1 MRRLRRAHGLHERRQ
16 RPGAL
21 HRGYEERARR
31 ARRAAARDQAL
42 RNLRL
47 HRRRYA
53 LAVPAEHPGCGRRLQ
68 RHTPRFQA
76 QSRVSRTVLARY
88 AQDGRHAAPR
98 RAHVRPGADQGRTGA
113 PRDRRRTPRTGGR
126 QDHRHHARQDQLD
139 RDRSGQ
145 PRGVHGT
152 PRRAG
157 PERIKVQQ
165 GVSRMQA
172 SSLMNRLLGT
182 TARLMIAGVLGL
194 AAGTAAQAADNPA
207 LQAIDVQPL
216 EGPQLQLTL
225 RLSGPAPQPL
235 SFTIDNPAR
244 ISFDLPN
251 TTLALPSRRID
262 VHASGVDTI
271 LAAET
276 KDRTRLVLNLDK
288 LMPYDTRVEG
298 NNIIVMLGGSA
309 GHAAAAAPSGAA
321 PAAPVAG
328 GPRELRSIDFRRGA
342 DGAGRVVVRLSDPH
356 IRINLHQVG
365 NQVVV
370 DFSDAAAPANLLR
383 RYDATDYGTPISGF
397 DVTRVGNGSRIA
409 ITATGDYEQLAYQSD
424 DQYVVEVAPRRKLA
438 NAPEERPVYTGER
451 LTLNFQDIETR
462 AVLQLLADASGQ
474 NIVVSDSVSGN
485 VTLRLQNVPW
495 DQALDIVLRTKGLDK
510 RRQDNVIIVAPQA
523 ELAAREKA
531 ELAARKDVQELAP
544 LRSEYLQ
551 VNYAKAQDMA
561 ISSGTAN
568 LASTGNIYPVGV
580 PTGAAASNRYNVNL
594 PVTSPAGSI
603 ALGILHDNFIVDLE
617 LSAAQAETQANIIAS
632 PRVITANQKE
642 ATIEQGVEIPYQQ
655 SASSGATTIQFK
667 KAVLSLKVTP
677 QITPDNRII
686 LDLDVKDD
694 AVGTV
699 VVTSGGVNV
708 PSIDTREISTQ
719 VLVND
724 GQTVVLGGILTTT
737 QREDDTKVPYLGD
750 IPVLGHLFK
759 TTSHKDEK
767 EGEAGF
773 RQREREAIDALT
785 ALPRIVLATGGGAVL
800 LPENRRHLAERGCVV
815 YLETSVAQQA
825 HRVRH
830 GRNRPLL
837 AEGDA
842 AARLGQLMD
851 ARAPLYGEIADITVP
866 TDGRRV
872 ASVAEHVLRELAA
885 VRPPP

>member
-1 MRRLRRAHGLHERRQ
+1 
-16 RPGAL
+16 
-21 HRGYEERARR
+21 
-31 ARRAAARDQAL
+31 
-42 RNLRL
+42 
-47 HRRRYA
+47 
-53 LAVPAEHPGCGRRLQ
+53 
-68 RHTPRFQA
+68 
-76 QSRVSRTVLARY
+76 
-88 AQDGRHAAPR
+88 
-98 RAHVRPGADQGRTGA
+98 
-113 PRDRRRTPRTGGR
+113 
-126 QDHRHHARQDQLD
+126 
-139 RDRSGQ
+139 
-145 PRGVHGT
+145 
-152 PRRAG
+152 
-157 PERIKVQQ
+157 
-165 GVSRMQA
+165 MQA

-216 EGPQLQLTL
+216 AGQQLQLTL

-409 ITATGDYEQLAYQSD
+409 ITAAGDYEQLAYQSD

-561 ISSGTAN
+561 ALIKTQTNSLLSARGSVAVDERTNTLLLQDTAERLADVRRLVATLDIPVRQVLIEARIVVVSNDFQRQLGARFGYTSFQKYGQGLISTAGTASGTDTAISSGIAN

-708 PSIDTREISTQ
+708 PSIDTREIATQ

-759 TTSHKDEK
+759 TTSHKDDKDELMIFITPK
-767 EGEAGF
+767 IVREG
-773 RQREREAIDALT
+773 
-785 ALPRIVLATGGGAVL
+785 V
-800 LPENRRHLAERGCVV
+800 NV
-815 YLETSVAQQA
+815 Y
-825 HRVRH
+825 
-830 GRNRPLL
+830 N
-837 AEGDA
+837 
-842 AARLGQLMD
+842 
-851 ARAPLYGEIADITVP
+851 
-866 TDGRRV
+866 
-872 ASVAEHVLRELAA
+872 
-885 VRPPP
+885 